1 MVIDTETQASI
12 DFLQQ
17 KLDRAFQSISS
28 MYSALSTGSTWAR
41 LNGAILIPDSV
52 DTAQIA
58 PGAITATE
66 IDNDAVTTPKLIANA
81 VTASKLEANLVLST
95 QIIGGT
101 YDSGA
106 NKVHGVALNSSGLGL
121 YDGGGVQRGWFKTD
135 GSGWLGASNK
145 FYWDTSGTITVAGV
159 TVASSATGARTA
171 LSTSGLGV
179 YNSSN
184 QLILGLDSTNGLR
197 TFNSTGATVY
207 NQIAMDG
214 SGFLGSPDG
223 TSGNAAISW
232 NTSGT
237 ATIKGSKIDSIDAG
251 KITAGTLNVGAL
263 TVTGTLGTANIPNL
277 AADKITSG
285 TLSVGSLTV
294 SGTFSAANISGG
306 TLGGGFSLGTQDIT
320 VNSTGKIKFGASAAD
335 YLANDLLHFEVSD
348 SAAAVI
354 EAKNASEANAHSN
367 ITAYANH
374 TLHTSDMRFQSLY
387 DASTYG
393 SLETIVGSTYGVAYL
408 SGSYNSAGAKVSQIA
423 VQGASGNSFIQF
435 QLSNLVVGNFTET
448 NRALTLYGYLYPGSG
463 SGSQASRYIKDN
475 GTQMELATSAL
486 RVNLT
491 RTGTAQNWPTG
502 GLPTSVI
509 MSTDAGA
516 TLLSIGCEYVTVN
529 FNGTDRK
536 VLCVA

>member
-101 YDSGA
+101 YDSGSS
-106 NKVHGVALNSSGLGL
+106 KVYGVALNSSGLGL

-145 FYWDTSGTITVAGV
+145 FYWDTSGNITVAGV
-159 TVASSATGARTA
+159 TVASSASGARTE

-197 TFNSTGATVY
+197 TFSSTGATKY
-207 NQIAMDG
+207 AQIAMDG

-237 ATIKGSKIDSIDAG
+237 AVLKGSKIDSLDAG
-251 KITAGTLNVGAL
+251 KITAGTLNVSSL
-263 TVTGTLGTANIPNL
+263 TVT
-277 AADKITSG
+277 
-285 TLSVGSLTV
+285 
-294 SGTFSAANISGG
+294 GTFSAANVSGG